1 MQNPLF
7 IGAATAL
14 ITPFKEDGS
23 LDLEGL
29 KQLVEFQ
36 IENGISAIVVAGTTG
51 EASTLRFEE
60 YSLLIAKSAE
70 YINHR
75 VPLIAGSGSNNTATA
90 IRLSLEAE
98 KRGADALL
106 IVTPY
111 YNKTTKNGLIQH
123 YYAIADRV
131 RIPIILYNIPGRTGI
146 KIEPKTCKALSV
158 HPNIIGIKDAGNNIS
173 ETTEIAR
180 LCNDILLYSG
190 NDDQIL
196 PFLSLGGAGVISVL
210 GNIAPS
216 EVQRICSLYQ
226 NGEHQKALT
235 LHQKFLPLIHLLF
248 EEVNPIPIKAAV
260 KELNLPCGSPR
271 LPLVSCTDALAKQI
285 RKEMEKLNLI

>member
-1 MQNPLF
+1 MKKPLF

-14 ITPFKEDGS
+14 ITPFKDDGS
-23 LDLEGL
+23 LDLDGL
-29 KQLVEFQ
+29 KQLIEFQ
-36 IENGISAIVVAGTTG
+36 IENGINAIVVAGTTG
-51 EASTLRFEE
+51 EASTLHFEE

-75 VPLIAGSGSNNTATA
+75 IPLIAGSGSNNTATA

-111 YNKTTKNGLIQH
+111 YNKTTQNGLIQH

-131 RIPIILYNIPGRTGI
+131 NTPIILYNIPGRTGL
-146 KIEPKTCKALSV
+146 KIDPKTCKALSV
-158 HPNIIGIKDAGNNIS
+158 HPNIIGIKDAGNNIA
-173 ETTEIAR
+173 ETAEIAR
-180 LCNDILLYSG
+180 LCNDISLYSG

-196 PFLSLGGAGVISVL
+196 PFYALGGAGVISVL

-216 EVQRICSLYQ
+216 EVQRICRLYQ
-226 NGEHQKALT
+226 DGEHQKALA

-260 KELNLPCGSPR
+260 KELCLPGGTPR
-271 LPLVSCTDALAKQI
+271 LPLVSCSNELIKGI
-285 RKEMEKLNLI
+285 RKEMEILSLI

>member
-29 KQLVEFQ
+29 KQLIELQ

-98 KRGADALL
+98 KRGANALL

-111 YNKTTKNGLIQH
+111 YNKTTQNGLIQH

-131 RIPIILYNIPGRTGI
+131 SIPIILYNIPGRTGL

-173 ETTEIAR
+173 ETAEIAG
-180 LCNDILLYSG
+180 LCNDILIYSG

-196 PFLSLGGAGVISVL
+196 PFLSLGGTGVISVL
-210 GNIAPS
+210 SNIAPS
-216 EVQRICSLYQ
+216 EVQRICYLYQ
-226 NGEHQKALT
+226 NGEPQKALA
-235 LHQKFLPLIHLLF
+235 LHQKFLPLIRLLF
-248 EEVNPIPIKAAV
+248 EEVNPIPIKAAA

-271 LPLVSCTDALAKQI
+271 LPLVSCTDALAKRI

>member
-29 KQLVEFQ
+29 KQLIEFQ
-36 IENGISAIVVAGTTG
+36 IENKISAIVVAGTTG

-60 YSLLIAKSAE
+60 YSLLVAKSAE
-70 YINHR
+70 YISHR
-75 VPLIAGSGSNNTATA
+75 VPLIVGSGSNNTATA
-90 IRLSLEAE
+90 IRLSLEAK
-98 KRGADALL
+98 KRGADGLL

-111 YNKTTKNGLIQH
+111 YNKTTQNGLIRH

-131 RIPIILYNIPGRTGI
+131 DIPIILYNIPGRTGL
-146 KIEPKTCKALSV
+146 KIEPKTCKALSI

-173 ETTEIAR
+173 DTAEIAR
-180 LCNDILLYSG
+180 LCNDISLYSG

-196 PFLSLGGAGVISVL
+196 PIFSLGGGGVISVL
-210 GNIAPS
+210 SNIAPS
-216 EVQRICSLYQ
+216 VVQQICSLYQ
-226 NGEHQKALT
+226 NGEPQKALA
-235 LHQKFLPLIHLLF
+235 LHQKFLPLIRLLF
-248 EEVNPIPIKAAV
+248 EEVNPIPIKAAA

-271 LPLVSCTDALAKQI
+271 LPLVSCTDALAKRI